1 MRPGRIA
8 IAIAIALVTVL
19 AGLWIQS
26 RSIDPSISERDRFV
40 GVWNLHTDAP
50 CSRQMV
56 LREDGTGSVSDSEL
70 RGGPREIASWSVD
83 RDERVISI
91 VMARPE
97 VHRETEIGGPY
108 QLKTKG
114 KRSGLVL
121 THTGGDAPGRFAYIK
136 EDE

>member
-8 IAIAIALVTVL
+8 IAVVVAAVAV
-19 AGLWIQS
+19 GLWMQS
-26 RSIDPSISERDRFV
+26 GSEAPAVSERERFV

-56 LREDGTGSVSDSEL
+56 LREDGTGTVSDSEL

-83 RDERVISI
+83 ADARVLSI

-97 VHRETEIGGPY
+97 VGGQTEVGGPY
-108 QLKTKG
+108 ELRTEG
-114 KRSGLVL
+114 RRSGLVL
-121 THTGGDAPGRFAYIK
+121 THTGGDAAHWG
-136 EDE
+136 

>member
-1 MRPGRIA
+1 MRLGR
-8 IAIAIALVTVL
+8 IAIAIALVTVV

-26 RSIDPSISERDRFV
+26 RSTDPSVSERARFV

-50 CSRQMV
+50 HSRQMV
-56 LREDGTGSVSDSEL
+56 LREDGTGSVSDSYF
-70 RGGPREIASWSVD
+70 RGGPRKIASWSVNA
-83 RDERVISI
+83 DERVISI

-114 KRSGLVL
+114 KRSGLGL
-121 THTGGDAPGRFAYIK
+121 PHTGGALPGPVASLK
-136 EDE
+136 